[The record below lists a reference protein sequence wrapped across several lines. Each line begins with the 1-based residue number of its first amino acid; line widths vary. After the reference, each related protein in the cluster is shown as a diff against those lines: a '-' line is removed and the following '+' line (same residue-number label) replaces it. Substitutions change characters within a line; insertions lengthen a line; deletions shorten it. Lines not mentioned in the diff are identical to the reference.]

1 MKNIT
6 KNLVLAQLKFSDL
19 TKFVNIPKLRDAEI
33 KPPKVFNL
41 TWIHS
46 NLVSRILCLFSISD

>member
-33 KPPKVFNL
+33 KRPKVFNL
-41 TWIHS
+41 IWIHS
-46 NLVSRILCLFSISD
+46 NLVSRILCLFSIGA